1 MLTCTYCIWFD
12 ALIYLD
18 SFLQVT
24 QGTVDEDIYS
34 VQERKAKMNEAI
46 MEEKGGKKK
55 KSSKSD
61 ESEEIARIMN
71 AAVDRFLKSP
81 TRQSDVLTQPVINV
95 DD

>member
-1 MLTCTYCIWFD
+1 
-12 ALIYLD
+12 
-18 SFLQVT
+18 
-24 QGTVDEDIYS
+24 
-34 VQERKAKMNEAI
+34 MNEAI

-61 ESEEIARIMN
+61 ENEEIARIMN
-71 AAVDRFLKSP
+71 AAVDRFLTSP